1 MPRKGFYITTAIDYL
16 NGSPHVGHAYEKI
29 GADIMARFHR
39 LRGEEVFFVTGS
51 DENAPKVAAAAQTH
65 GKTPQEWV
73 DELAARFR
81 QAWEELEISYDV
93 YIRTTEPRHREAVQ
107 TLFRTLR
114 DRGDIYMGLY
124 EGWYCQTDEAFF
136 ALEETLEGRDAAGS
150 AIRLCPTEGCGRPL
164 ELTQEENYFFA
175 LSRYT
180 DRLLAHYEA
189 HPEFVEPEFRRNE
202 VVQFIR
208 QGLRDMTISR
218 KAAGWGI
225 PVPDDESQVLYIW
238 FDALIN
244 YITACGYPHDGSG
257 VRGQGSGEAPESSP
271 DLTPDPRPLAP
282 DPHWWPAD
290 WHLVGKDILVRFH
303 ATLWPAMLMGAGLPL
318 PRQIFGHG
326 HLTIEGERMSKTRG
340 NVLDPVQV
348 ARELAER
355 SGATMK
361 VAVDAVRYHL
371 YREMPHGADGDVAL
385 AGLYTRYNADLANDL
400 GNALNRALTMV
411 ARNFEGRVPPP
422 VEAPAS
428 PSGEGID
435 LPRLAAEVVREAESA
450 YAEFRLQQTLLAAWR
465 LVSGI
470 NKYIGEQ
477 APWEL
482 ARRGETAAQG
492 SVLYHALEGA
502 RVASVLLAPVMPT
515 VAAEMQRQLGVG
527 PEGATWASLDRW
539 GGLRAGAPVGEPAP
553 IFPRIDLK
561 KAGAGSQTAGSSQ
574 AKRVVTEP
582 AAAAP
587 SGPNTEHPGTREA
600 GDPNTI
606 TIDDFAKLD
615 LRVAEVLS
623 AERVAGA
630 DKLLQLRVNLGTEE
644 RTVLAGVALAYAPET
659 LVGRKIV
666 IIANLAPRKIR
677 GVVSHGMILAADAG
691 EESGGV
697 AILSPDKDVPPGS
710 RVR

>member
-1 MPRKGFYITTAIDYL
+1 
-16 NGSPHVGHAYEKI
+16 
-29 GADIMARFHR
+29 
-39 LRGEEVFFVTGS
+39 
-51 DENAPKVAAAAQTH
+51 
-65 GKTPQEWV
+65 
-73 DELAARFR
+73 
-81 QAWEELEISYDV
+81 
-93 YIRTTEPRHREAVQ
+93 
-107 TLFRTLR
+107 
-114 DRGDIYMGLY
+114 
-124 EGWYCQTDEAFF
+124 
-136 ALEETLEGRDAAGS
+136 
-150 AIRLCPTEGCGRPL
+150 
-164 ELTQEENYFFA
+164 
-175 LSRYT
+175 
-180 DRLLAHYEA
+180 
-189 HPEFVEPEFRRNE
+189 
-202 VVQFIR
+202 
-208 QGLRDMTISR
+208 
-218 KAAGWGI
+218 
-225 PVPDDESQVLYIW
+225 
-238 FDALIN
+238 
-244 YITACGYPHDGSG
+244 
-257 VRGQGSGEAPESSP
+257 
-271 DLTPDPRPLAP
+271 
-282 DPHWWPAD
+282 
-290 WHLVGKDILVRFH
+290 
-303 ATLWPAMLMGAGLPL
+303 MLMGAGLPL

-348 ARELAER
+348 ARDLAER
-355 SGATMK
+355 SGAAMK

-422 VEAPAS
+422 VAAPEGS
-428 PSGEGID
+428 GGEGTD
-435 LPRLAAEVVREAESA
+435 LPRLAAEVVREAETA
-450 YAEFRLQQTLLAAWR
+450 YAEFRIQQALLAAWR
-465 LVSGI
+465 LVGGI

-502 RVASVLLAPVMPT
+502 RVASVILAPVMPT

-527 PEGATWASLDRW
+527 PEDATWASLDRW
-539 GGLRAGAPVGEPAP
+539 GGLRPGTPVGEPAP
-553 IFPRIDLK
+553 IFPRIDRK
-561 KAGAGSQTAGSSQ
+561 KGVGGSA
-574 AKRVVTEP
+574 
-582 AAAAP
+582 
-587 SGPNTEHPGTREA
+587 GTREA
-600 GDPNTI
+600 GGGVGGDQAKDGSSSASRPAPAPPPAESPTPHTI

-666 IIANLAPRKIR
+666 LIANLAPRKIR

-691 EESGGV
+691 EENGGV
-697 AILSPDKDVPPGS
+697 AILSPDKDVAPGS